1 MYTKIKV
8 LAPVNEK
15 LMPNLEIANT
25 LNMSKST
32 FFTIIK
38 NHDSI
43 LRIEEIRIPVSRSRL
58 RERKFQQ

>member
-15 LMPNLEIANT
+15 LMPKSEIANT